1 MRKIRKNRQSTKNIF
16 VTIQDYILCLIGHLI
31 NNKTLKLH
39 CNHSK
44 TANRR
49 TNNHSYNNYNKNLQE
64 AIQRSLANKK
74 SLNNRNSLNNNN
86 LQIAIQKSRKN
97 QVLQTLKNVHK
108 YPGGVEETK
117 E

>member
-1 MRKIRKNRQSTKNIF
+1 MRKTRKNRESTKNIF
-16 VTIQDYILCLIGHLI
+16 VTIQDYILCLIGNLI

-44 TANRR
+44 TANR
-49 TNNHSYNNYNKNLQE
+49 TYNNNNLQI

-74 SLNNRNSLNNNN
+74 SLNNRKLLNNNN
-86 LQIAIQKSRKN
+86 LQIAIQKSWKN
-97 QVLQTLKNVHK
+97 ELVQTLKNVYK

>member
-1 MRKIRKNRQSTKNIF
+1 MRKTRKNRESTKNIF
-16 VTIQDYILCLIGHLI
+16 VTIQDYILCLIGNLI
-31 NNKTLKLH
+31 NNKTLKLR
-39 CNHSK
+39 CNHYK
-44 TANRR
+44 TANR
-49 TNNHSYNNYNKNLQE
+49 TYNNNNLQI

-74 SLNNRNSLNNNN
+74 SLNNKN
-86 LQIAIQKSRKN
+86 LLESIQRSRKN

>member
-1 MRKIRKNRQSTKNIF
+1 MRKTRKNREYTKNIF
-16 VTIQDYILCLIGHLI
+16 VTIQDYILCLIGNLI
-31 NNKTLKLH
+31 NNKTLKLR

-44 TANRR
+44 TANIR
-49 TNNHSYNNYNKNLQE
+49 TNNHSYNNYNKNLLE
-64 AIQRSLANKK
+64 SIQRT
-74 SLNNRNSLNNNN
+74 
-86 LQIAIQKSRKN
+86 RKN